1 MQESLPV
8 KNIDFPNQSLLGTQ
22 IISSK
27 EKNISRMDS
36 IIKESLQKAITFP
49 EYKEMVSQLIEEG
62 KSTGPNQSDE
72 LLNYSKLNDRR
83 MARLHKTLKIDEV
96 SQNYISNIEQGQ
108 TWILITESWCGDAA
122 QTTPMIHKV
131 AELSEN
137 IDLQV
142 VLRDEN
148 EGFINQFLTN
158 GNKAI
163 PILVILDT
171 NSNEVVGQ
179 WGPRPKT
186 ATKLVNDY
194 KAENGGLDA
203 QFKEDLQ
210 KWYNKDKGK
219 DTLEDLLEVLKQV
232 ETKNL
237 KKVS

>member
-1 MQESLPV
+1 
-8 KNIDFPNQSLLGTQ
+8 
-22 IISSK
+22 
-27 EKNISRMDS
+27 MDS

-72 LLNYSKLNDRR
+72 ILNYSKLNDRR
-83 MARLHKTLKIDEV
+83 MARLHKTLKIDEA
-96 SQNYISNIEQGQ
+96 SQNYILSIEQEQ
-108 TWILITESWCGDAA
+108 TWLLITESWCGDAA
-122 QTTPMIHKV
+122 QTTPMIHKM

-148 EGFINQFLTN
+148 EALINQFLTN

-163 PILVILDT
+163 PILIVLAHTSNKVI
-171 NSNEVVGQ
+171 GQ
-179 WGPRPKT
+179 WGPRPKS

-194 KAENGGLDA
+194 KAEHGGLDA

-210 KWYNKDKGK
+210 KWYNKDKGH
-219 DTLEDLLEVLKQV
+219 DTLNDLLEVLKQV
-232 ETKNL
+232 EVKDF

>member
-1 MQESLPV
+1 M
-8 KNIDFPNQSLLGTQ
+8 KTIK
-22 IISSK
+22 K
-27 EKNISRMDS
+27 ET
-36 IIKESLQKAITFP
+36 LQKAITFP

-62 KSTGPNQSDE
+62 KSTGPVQSDD

-83 MARLHKTLKIDEV
+83 MSRLHKTLKIDEE
-96 SQNYISNIEQGQ
+96 SSTYISNFSKNQ
-108 TWILITESWCGDAA
+108 TWLLITESWCGDAA
-122 QTTPMIHKV
+122 QTTPMIHKI

-148 EGFINQFLTN
+148 EELMNQFFTN

-163 PILVILDT
+163 PKLIVIDN
-171 NSNEVVGQ
+171 NSEKIVGE
-179 WGPRPKT
+179 WGPRPT
-186 ATKLVNDY
+186 EATKLVQDY
-194 KAENGGLDA
+194 KEKHNGLDA

-219 DTLEDLLEVLKQV
+219 DTLNDILAIMK
-232 ETKNL
+232 ETSLDTL